1 MGRARF
7 AFGVAPCPATDAA
20 TEVDP
25 GPVTISSDTPM
36 ANRFQS
42 ILDAQ
47 QLHFLSDA
55 TKSRAWR
62 IDQLDRMERMLCE
75 HQDAFCA
82 ALHQDFRKPSFE
94 QLFEITVP
102 LGNIS
107 YYRENLAELMKP
119 RRVEIPAGLQATGNS
134 GLILKEPY
142 GPTLVIGPFNAPIL
156 LLLDPAIAALA
167 AGNPVVLKPAN
178 ATPAT
183 AALFQRLIP
192 EYFEPENVA
201 IVSGGREEIAALL
214 ELPFDFI
221 FFTGSSAVGKVVMRA
236 AAENL
241 TPVILELGGQNPT
254 IVDETAN
261 LDIAADRIAWGHN
274 AISGQ
279 WCIAPGYVYVHE
291 SVADAFIGK
300 LKASIVKMYGI
311 DPQQSPDFARMIS
324 EHETQRVASYILP
337 DKVVH
342 GGRSDIPGRYVE
354 PTVLYPSSW
363 DDPALQQEVFGP
375 VLPILPYTE
384 LAEIVGIIK
393 RRPKPLA
400 AYIFSKRQAHIDYV
414 LGSLS
419 FGGGCVNQTNLH
431 CWIDSLPFGGV
442 GYSGMGKYYGRAGFD
457 ALSNTKAM
465 LIGNPDLELDVF
477 PPYGGKD
484 VAGNLSVFSSS
495 GTRSQTVPSLA
506 TPELNSRER

>member
-1 MGRARF
+1 MANKFQSVLQAQKARF
-7 AFGVAPCPATDAA
+7 LTD
-20 TEVDP
+20 V
-25 GPVTISSDTPM
+25 
-36 ANRFQS
+36 
-42 ILDAQ
+42 
-47 QLHFLSDA
+47 
-55 TKSRAWR
+55 TKSLEWR
-62 IDQLDRMERMLCE
+62 FDQLARLEQMLRE
-75 HQDAFCA
+75 HQSEFCA
-82 ALHQDFRKPSFE
+82 ALYQDFGKPPFE

-102 LGNIS
+102 LGNIK
-107 YYRENLAELMKP
+107 YYRENLTELMAP
-119 RRVEIPAGLQATGNS
+119 QRVAIPKGLEATGNS

-178 ATPAT
+178 TTPAT
-183 AALFQRLIP
+183 AALFQKFIP
-192 EYFEPENVA
+192 QYFEPEDVA
-201 IVSGGREEIAALL
+201 IVTGGREEIGALL

-291 SVADAFIGK
+291 SVAEAFITT
-300 LKASIVKMYGI
+300 LKAAIVKMYGS
-311 DPQQSPDFARMIS
+311 DPQRSPDFARMIS
-324 EHETQRVASYILP
+324 EHDAQRVASYILP

-342 GGRSDIPGRYVE
+342 GGRFDVSGRYVE
-354 PTVLYPSSW
+354 PTVLYPSTW

-375 VLPILPYTE
+375 VLPVMPYTD
-384 LAEIVGIIK
+384 LKEIVGIMK
-393 RRPKPLA
+393 RKPKSLA
-400 AYIFSKRQAHIDYV
+400 AYVFSKNQATIDYV

-442 GYSGMGKYYGRAGFD
+442 GYSGMGKYYGKAGFD
-457 ALSNTKAM
+457 ALSNTKAL
-465 LIGNPDLELDVF
+465 LIGNPDLDLDVF
-477 PPYGGKD
+477 PPYAGKD
-484 VAGNLSVFSSS
+484 LAKNLSVFS
-495 GTRSQTVPSLA
+495 
-506 TPELNSRER
+506 

>member
-1 MGRARF
+1 M
-7 AFGVAPCPATDAA
+7 
-20 TEVDP
+20 
-25 GPVTISSDTPM
+25 S
-36 ANRFQS
+36 NRFQS
-42 ILDAQ
+42 ILDVQ
-47 QLHFLSDA
+47 QSHFRSDI
-55 TKSRAWR
+55 TKSYEWR
-62 IDQLDRMERMLCE
+62 IDQLDRLERMLRE
-75 HQDAFCA
+75 RQEEFCA
-82 ALHQDFRKPSFE
+82 ALYQDFGKPSFE

-102 LGNIS
+102 LGNIR
-107 YYRENLAELMKP
+107 YYRENLKELMAP
-119 RRVEIPAGLQATGNS
+119 QPVAIPSGLEATGNS

-142 GPTLVIGPFNAPIL
+142 GVTLVIGPFNAPIL

-167 AGNPVVLKPAN
+167 AGNTVVLKPAN
-178 ATPAT
+178 TTPAT
-183 AALFQRLIP
+183 AALFQKFVP
-192 EYFEPENVA
+192 EYFEPENVS
-201 IVSGGREEIAALL
+201 IVTGGREEIADLL
-214 ELPFDFI
+214 ALPFDFI
-221 FFTGSSAVGKVVMRA
+221 FFTGSSAVGKIVMRA

-254 IVDETAN
+254 IVDQTSN

-291 SVADAFIGK
+291 SVADAFIAK
-300 LKASIVKMYGI
+300 LKTAIVKMYGV

-324 EHETQRVASYILP
+324 EKDAQRVASYILP

-342 GGRSDIPGRYVE
+342 GGRFDIAARYVE
-354 PTVLYPSSW
+354 PTILYPSTW

-375 VLPILPYTE
+375 VLPVLPYSD
-384 LAEIVGIIK
+384 LKDIVALMK
-393 RRPKPLA
+393 RKPKSLA
-400 AYIFSKRQAHIDYV
+400 AYIFSKDQASIDYV

-442 GYSGMGKYYGRAGFD
+442 GYSGMGKYYGKAGFD

-477 PPYGGKD
+477 PPYAGKD
-484 VAGNLSVFSSS
+484 IAKNLSVF
-495 GTRSQTVPSLA
+495 A
-506 TPELNSRER
+506 

>member
-1 MGRARF
+1 MANKFQSVLQAQKARF
-7 AFGVAPCPATDAA
+7 LTD
-20 TEVDP
+20 V
-25 GPVTISSDTPM
+25 
-36 ANRFQS
+36 
-42 ILDAQ
+42 
-47 QLHFLSDA
+47 
-55 TKSRAWR
+55 TKSLEWR
-62 IDQLDRMERMLCE
+62 FDQLARLEQMLRE
-75 HQDAFCA
+75 HQSEFCA
-82 ALHQDFRKPSFE
+82 ALYQDFGKPPFE

-102 LGNIS
+102 LGNIK
-107 YYRENLAELMKP
+107 YYRENLTELMAP
-119 RRVEIPAGLQATGNS
+119 QRVAIPKGLEATGNS

-178 ATPAT
+178 TTPAT
-183 AALFQRLIP
+183 AALFQKFIP
-192 EYFEPENVA
+192 QYFEPEDVA
-201 IVSGGREEIAALL
+201 IVTGGREEIGALL

-291 SVADAFIGK
+291 SVAEAFITT
-300 LKASIVKMYGI
+300 LKAAIVKMYGS
-311 DPQQSPDFARMIS
+311 DPQRSPDFARMIS
-324 EHETQRVASYILP
+324 EHDAQRVASYILP

-342 GGRSDIPGRYVE
+342 GGRFDVSGRYVE
-354 PTVLYPSSW
+354 PTVLYPSTW

-375 VLPILPYTE
+375 VLPVMPYTD
-384 LAEIVGIIK
+384 LKEIVGIMK
-393 RRPKPLA
+393 RKPKSLA
-400 AYIFSKRQAHIDYV
+400 AYVFSKNQANIDYV

-442 GYSGMGKYYGRAGFD
+442 GYSGMGKYYGKAGFD
-457 ALSNTKAM
+457 ALSNTKAL
-465 LIGNPDLELDVF
+465 LIGNPDLDLDVF
-477 PPYGGKD
+477 PPYAGKD
-484 VAGNLSVFSSS
+484 LAKNLSVFS
-495 GTRSQTVPSLA
+495 
-506 TPELNSRER
+506 